1 MELVPSL
8 FEENLDPKDFS
19 TFSEFVEATALGKLL
34 EVSERLAKQDP
45 PPDIIISGDTIVTLN
60 GEVFGKP
67 KSPEKAFEMLSKLV
81 GRKHVVFTGVCIK
94 YGTKITKF
102 TESADVFFGEANK
115 EQIKAYVD
123 TGEPLDKAGS
133 YGIQGIGGTFVEKI
147 NGDFFTVMG
156 LPLYRLSREIC
167 KLMDYDCK

>member
-1 MELVPSL
+1 MVDL
-8 FEENLDPKDFS
+8 
-19 TFSEFVEATALGKLL
+19 
-34 EVSERLAKQDP
+34 
-45 PPDIIISGDTIVTLN
+45 
-60 GEVFGKP
+60 VFGKP